1 MIQLSELSTLSII
14 VPLRVI
20 KCLHDRDNEILFFIA
35 VELIRVIWE
44 ALYHDEKNTD
54 FGSRISTVQWLSHV
68 QPFAA
73 PWTAARSTVIAGVI
87 FFFFF
92 FFYF

>member
-44 ALYHDEKNTD
+44 ALYYDEKKD
-54 FGSRISTVQWLSHV
+54 FGSRID
-68 QPFAA
+68 
-73 PWTAARSTVIAGVI
+73 
-87 FFFFF
+87 
-92 FFYF
+92 